1 MRVSTASGVVI
12 LDGTSAEYLGGGT
25 FCAQAVVMRN
35 GSRLAV
41 AIRLQREGSFTMGTL
56 HLLAHIR
63 GITDLSPQSGPK
75 LTLIRSL
82 SPITDFITQGR
93 RARLLRS
100 VIGFAKSHT
109 LAVGDHH

>member
-1 MRVSTASGVVI
+1 MIHFS
-12 LDGTSAEYLGGGT
+12 GGGEET
-25 FCAQAVVMRN
+25 VTHIIVRPQ
-35 GSRLAV
+35 GSQVRPFAAPLGP
-41 AIRLQREGSFTMGTL
+41 REMS
-56 HLLAHIR
+56 
-63 GITDLSPQSGPK
+63 DLSPQSEPK